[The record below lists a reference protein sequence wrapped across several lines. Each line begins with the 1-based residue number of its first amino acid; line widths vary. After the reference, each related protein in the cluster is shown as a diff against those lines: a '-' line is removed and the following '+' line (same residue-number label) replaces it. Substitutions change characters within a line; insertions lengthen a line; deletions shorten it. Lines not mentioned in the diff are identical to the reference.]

1 MIERKE
7 GGPVDGNK
15 SLVILG
21 DMKTGAFGNE
31 ILEGVNERLAKKVL
45 KGKKIED
52 VKFKQL
58 GIS

>member
-1 MIERKE
+1 ME
-7 GGPVDGNK
+7 DK

-52 VKFKQL
+52 VKFKQAW
-58 GIS
+58 